1 MNKNAPFITFEGGEG
16 AGKSTQIKLL
26 RDYLES
32 CGKKVVTT
40 REPGA
45 TEGGE
50 AIRTLLV
57 QGAGARWDAETD
69 TLLFMAA
76 RRDHLT
82 KIVWPALGR
91 GEVVLCDRFQDS
103 TKAYQGYGRGLDL
116 GRIDALYQFI
126 AGDFKPD
133 MTLLLDIDPK
143 KGVDRALHGKNR
155 ATHENRYENFDFSF
169 HEKLRAGYVAM
180 AEAEPN
186 RFVTINADQDIDG
199 VQRDIRAAV
208 ARLM

>member
-1 MNKNAPFITFEGGEG
+1 MNKTAPFITFEGGEG

-26 RDYLES
+26 RDYLQAR
-32 CGKKVVTT
+32 GKKIITT

-50 AIRTLLV
+50 AIRALLV

-76 RRDHLT
+76 RRDHLA
-82 KIVWPALGR
+82 KIVWPALAR
-91 GEVVLCDRFQDS
+91 GEWVLCDRFQDS
-103 TKAYQGYGRGLDL
+103 TKAYQGYGRGLDVTH
-116 GRIDALYQFI
+116 IDTLYRFI

-143 KGVDRALHGKNR
+143 IGVERALHGKNR
-155 ATHENRYENFDFSF
+155 ATHENRFENFDFSF
-169 HEKLRAGYVAM
+169 HEKLRAGYLSM
-180 AEAEPN
+180 AAAEPN
-186 RFVTINADQDIDG
+186 RFVIINADQDVDA
-199 VQRDIRAAV
+199 VQADIQRAV
-208 ARLM
+208 ARLV